1 MGRPKQFPENN
12 TQKASTTKVLV
23 PHQRGRGWNPAPDM
37 VVRVKTPHKIFFIS
51 CFVLKLAETNKV
63 GIKFSKGR

>member
-1 MGRPKQFPENN
+1 MRSYQGREQ
-12 TQKASTTKVLV
+12 
-23 PHQRGRGWNPAPDM
+23 NPAPDM

>member
-1 MGRPKQFPENN
+1 VDTRLYAGLVVSPPHWAGR
-12 TQKASTTKVLV
+12 AC
-23 PHQRGRGWNPAPDM
+23 PAPDM